1 MLESESFPFWV
12 VAYLGA
18 AFFLGALVELSRKQC
33 HFVDTGFKYSLDAL
47 LFLVPLGIIV
57 VIFDISICPLFC

>member
-1 MLESESFPFWV
+1 MLELESFPFWV

-18 AFFLGALVELSRKQC
+18 AFLLGALVELSRKQR
-33 HFVDTGFKYSLDAL
+33 HFVDTGFEYSLNAL
-47 LFLVPLGIIV
+47 LLLAPLGIIV